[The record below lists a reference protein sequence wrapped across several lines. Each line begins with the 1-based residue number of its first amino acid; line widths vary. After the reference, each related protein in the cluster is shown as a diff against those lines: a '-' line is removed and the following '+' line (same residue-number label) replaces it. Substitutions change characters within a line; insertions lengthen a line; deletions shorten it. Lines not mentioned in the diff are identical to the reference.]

1 MTERLRILLVEDV
14 ADDAE
19 LALLELGRAGLH
31 ADQRVVDNEKSFVDA
46 LREFKPDVILSDF
59 SMPGFDGMAA
69 LARARDICPDTPF
82 IFVSGTI
89 GEESAIDAVK
99 SGATD
104 YVLKNNLVRLP
115 PAVERA
121 LRDAK
126 ERTARRKTEGEL
138 EALRERL
145 RSILSTLPDVVWSVA
160 IPSREI
166 LYVSPAA
173 ATVFGR
179 TQKEVYESR
188 MLWGEPI
195 HPEDRPRMMSM
206 WQNAVVDDTFE
217 AEYRIVK
224 PGGEIRWIQG
234 RGRFAGDAAGNIVR
248 VDGISRDITERREHE
263 RKLAQLSR
271 VHAVLSG
278 INLAIVRVHGRDELF
293 RDVCRIAVGAGQFRM
308 AWVGVV
314 DCQAM
319 RVKPVAWD
327 GDVRGFFDTAP
338 LALTETRPG
347 GLSLVGQAVTEQRPV
362 ISNDIQNDP
371 QRMMKKECLERG
383 INSLAALPLIVGGE
397 AVGVLALYASE
408 LGFFDSEEMQ
418 LLAELAG
425 DIAFALEHI
434 GQEERLTY
442 LAYYD
447 ALTGLP
453 NRALFHERLTQLLH
467 AAKHGRT
474 QVVVAAGDINRFR
487 LINDTFGRQAGDALL
502 REFAQRLKTIWP
514 EPDHAARIS
523 ADIFAGALADVRD
536 AASIAYSIDKTV
548 AAIIEAP
555 FTVEGKELRIATTAG
570 VAVFPT
576 DGEDADTLFR
586 NAEAALEKAK
596 ESGERYLFY
605 RPEMNSRV
613 AETLLL
619 ENKLRQAIKLDQ
631 FVLHYQPKV
640 DGSSRRISGLEA
652 LIRWQDPETGL
663 VPPAKF
669 IPILE
674 ETGMILEVGQW
685 AIRKALEDSRRWRMK
700 DGSPPRIA
708 VNVSPIQL
716 QQRNFVG
723 AVRRSVEEAGGEG
736 CQLDLEITEGLIMR
750 DIEENIQKLSAI
762 REMGLQIAI
771 DDFGTG
777 YSSLA
782 YLAKLPVN
790 ALKIDRSFIITMAS
804 NPQSMTIVSTI
815 ISLAH
820 SLGLKVIAEGVDAEE
835 QAKYLRLLS
844 CDEMQGYLFSRPVPP
859 DKVEDLL
866 NQTGGEGKA
875 SASA

>member
-1 MTERLRILLVEDV
+1 MRERLKILLVEDR

-19 LALLELGRAGLH
+19 LALLELKRGGLRF
-31 ADQRVVDNEKSFVDA
+31 DQRVVDSEKSFVGA
-46 LREFKPDVILSDF
+46 LHEFDPDVILSDY

-69 LARARDICPDTPF
+69 LMLAREICQDKPF

-89 GEESAIDAVK
+89 GEEFAVRAIT

-104 YVLKNNLVRLP
+104 YVMKTNLVRLP
-115 PAVERA
+115 AAVERA
-121 LRDAK
+121 LREGK
-126 ERTARRKTEGEL
+126 ERAARRQA
-138 EALRERL
+138 EA
-145 RSILSTLPDVVWSVA
+145 
-160 IPSREI
+160 
-166 LYVSPAA
+166 
-173 ATVFGR
+173 
-179 TQKEVYESR
+179 
-188 MLWGEPI
+188 
-195 HPEDRPRMMSM
+195 
-206 WQNAVVDDTFE
+206 
-217 AEYRIVK
+217 
-224 PGGEIRWIQG
+224 
-234 RGRFAGDAAGNIVR
+234 
-248 VDGISRDITERREHE
+248 ERREHE
-263 RKLAQLSR
+263 RKLTQLSR

-278 INLAIVRVHGRDELF
+278 INSAILRVHSRDDLF
-293 RDVCRIAVGAGQFRM
+293 RDACRIAVGAGQFRM
-308 AWVGVV
+308 AWVGLV
-314 DCQAM
+314 DREALQ
-319 RVKPVAWD
+319 VNPVAWD
-327 GDVRGFFDTAP
+327 GEVRSFFDHAP
-338 LALTETRPG
+338 VAVTGTGVP
-347 GLSLVGQAVTEQRPV
+347 SLVGKAVSEKKPA
-362 ISNDIQNDP
+362 ISNDLQNDP
-371 QRMMKKECLERG
+371 QGVMKKELLEHG
-383 INSLAALPLIVGGE
+383 VNSLAALPLIVRGE

-408 LGFFDSEEMQ
+408 IGFFDSEEMQ
-418 LLAELAG
+418 LLVQLAG

-453 NRALFHERLTQLLH
+453 NRALFHDRLTQLLH
-467 AAKHGRT
+467 AAKHGRA

-487 LINDTFGRQAGDALL
+487 LINDTLGRQAGDALL
-502 REFAQRLKTIWP
+502 REFARRLKRGWP
-514 EPDHAARIS
+514 EPDHVARIS
-523 ADIFAGALADVRD
+523 ADIFAVALADVGD
-536 AASIAYSIDKTV
+536 PSNIAYSIDKTV
-548 AAIIEAP
+548 AAIIETP
-555 FTVEGKELRIATTAG
+555 FAVEGKELRIATTAG

-596 ESGERYLFY
+596 ESGERYMFY

-619 ENKLRQAIKLDQ
+619 ENKLREAIKRDQ

-640 DGSSRRISGLEA
+640 DGTSRRVSGLEA

-663 VPPAKF
+663 VPPGKF

-685 AIRKALEDSRRWRMK
+685 AIRKALEDSRRWRTK
-700 DGSPPRIA
+700 DGGAPRIA

-716 QQRNFVG
+716 RQRNFVE
-723 AVRRSVEEAGGEG
+723 AVRHSVEEAGVEG
-736 CQLDLEITEGLIMR
+736 SQLDLEITEGLIMR
-750 DIEENIQKLSAI
+750 DIEENIQKLTAI

-790 ALKIDRSFIITMAS
+790 ALKIDRSFIITMTS

-859 DKVEDLL
+859 DAVEDLL
-866 NQTGGEGKA
+866 NRNG
-875 SASA
+875 

>member
-1 MTERLRILLVEDV
+1 MTERVRILLLEDV

-19 LALLELGRAGLH
+19 LALLELGRSGLH
-31 ADQRVVDNEKSFVDA
+31 ADQRVVENRKSFVDA
-46 LREFKPDVILSDF
+46 LREFAPDVILSDF

-69 LARARDICPDTPF
+69 LALVREICPDTPF

-89 GEESAIDAVK
+89 GEEFAVRALK

-104 YVLKNNLVRLP
+104 YVMKTNLVRLP
-115 PAVERA
+115 AAVERA
-121 LRDAK
+121 LREGK
-126 ERTARRKTEGEL
+126 ERAARRKTEGEL

-145 RSILSTLPDVVWSVA
+145 RSVVSTLPDVVWSVA
-160 IPSREI
+160 VPSREI
-166 LYVSPAA
+166 LYVSPATS
-173 ATVFGR
+173 TVFGR
-179 TQKEVYESR
+179 TQKEFYESR
-188 MLWGEPI
+188 TLWGELI
-195 HPEDRPRMMSM
+195 HPEDRPRMIAL
-206 WQNAVVDDTFE
+206 WQNAAIGETFE

-234 RGRFAGDAAGNIVR
+234 RGRFAGDAAGNVFR
-248 VDGISRDITERREHE
+248 MDVISRDVTERREHE
-263 RKLAQLSR
+263 RKLTQLSR

-278 INLAIVRVHGRDELF
+278 INSAILRVHSRDELF
-293 RDVCRIAVGAGQFRM
+293 RDACRIAAGAGQFRM

-314 DCQAM
+314 DREAM
-319 RVKPVAWD
+319 QVKPVAWD
-327 GDVRGFFDTAP
+327 GVVGSFLDNAP
-338 LALTETRPG
+338 LATGTG
-347 GLSLVGQAVTEQRPV
+347 GQSLVGQAVRERKPV
-362 ISNDIQNDP
+362 ISNDIQNDL

-397 AVGVLALYASE
+397 AVGVLALYAGE
-408 LGFFDSEEMQ
+408 IGFFDSEEMQ
-418 LLAELAG
+418 LLVQLAG

-434 GQEERLTY
+434 GQEERLTF

-514 EPDHAARIS
+514 EPDHVARIS

-536 AASIAYSIDKTV
+536 PSNIAYSIDKTV

-555 FTVEGKELRIATTAG
+555 FAVEGKELRIAITAG

-619 ENKLRQAIKLDQ
+619 ENKLRQAIKKDQ

-640 DGSSRRISGLEA
+640 DGKSGHVSGLEA

-663 VPPAKF
+663 IPPVKF

-700 DGSPPRIA
+700 DGRPPRIA

-716 QQRNFVG
+716 RQRNFVE
-723 AVRRSVEEAGGEG
+723 AVRRSVEDAGVEG

-762 REMGLQIAI
+762 REMGLQIAV

-790 ALKIDRSFIITMAS
+790 ALKIDRSFIVTMTS

-820 SLGLKVIAEGVDAEE
+820 SLDLKVIAEGVDAEE
-835 QAKYLRLLS
+835 QARSLRLLS

-866 NQTGGEGKA
+866 NRSPA
-875 SASA
+875 

>member
-1 MTERLRILLVEDV
+1 MTERLRILLAEDV
-14 ADDAE
+14 ANDAE
-19 LALLELGRAGLH
+19 LVLTELKRAGLR
-31 ADQRVVDNEKSFVDA
+31 ADHRVVDSEKSFVEA
-46 LREFKPDVILSDF
+46 LHEFTPDVILSDF

-69 LARARDICPDTPF
+69 LALARETCPDTPF

-89 GEESAIDAVK
+89 GEESAIDAVR

-115 PAVERA
+115 PAVQRA
-121 LRDAK
+121 LREGK
-126 ERTARRKTEGEL
+126 ERAARRKVEGEF

-145 RSILSTLPDVVWSVA
+145 RSIVSTLPNVVWSVA
-160 IPSREI
+160 VPSREI
-166 LYVSPAA
+166 LYVSPAT

-179 TQKEVYESR
+179 TQKQVYENR
-188 MLWGEPI
+188 TLWGEPI
-195 HPEDRPRMMSM
+195 HPEDRPRMMTL
-206 WQNAVVDDTFE
+206 WQNAVVDETFE

-234 RGRFAGDAAGNIVR
+234 RGRFAGDAAGNVVR
-248 VDGISRDITERREHE
+248 IDGISRDITQRRENE
-263 RKLAQLSR
+263 RKLTQLSR

-278 INLAIVRVHGRDELF
+278 ISSAIVRVRSRDELF

-314 DCQAM
+314 DCHAL

-327 GDVRGFFDTAP
+327 GEVRGFFDTAP
-338 LALTETRPG
+338 LALTETKPEG
-347 GLSLVGQAVTEQRPV
+347 QGLVGHAVRERRPV

-371 QRMMKKECLERG
+371 QRMTRRECLERG

-397 AVGVLALYASE
+397 AVGVLALYAGE
-408 LGFFDSEEMQ
+408 IGFFDGEEMK
-418 LLAELAG
+418 LLGELAG

-487 LINDTFGRQAGDALL
+487 LINDTFGRKAGDALL

-514 EPDHAARIS
+514 EPDHVARIS
-523 ADIFAGALADVRD
+523 ADVFACALADIRD
-536 AASIAYSIDKTV
+536 PSNIAYSIDKAV
-548 AAIIEAP
+548 AAVVEAP
-555 FTVEGKELRIATTAG
+555 FPVEGKELRIATTAG

-640 DGSSRRISGLEA
+640 DGRSGRVCGLEA
-652 LIRWQDPETGL
+652 LIRCQDPETGL
-663 VPPAKF
+663 VPPMKF

-716 QQRNFVG
+716 RQRNFVE

-736 CQLDLEITEGLIMR
+736 CQLDIEITESLIMR
-750 DIEENIQKLSAI
+750 DIEENIQKLSAL
-762 REMGLQIAI
+762 RELGLQIAV

-777 YSSLA
+777 YSSLG

-790 ALKIDRSFIITMAS
+790 ALKIDRSFIITMKS

-859 DKVEDLL
+859 EEVEDLL
-866 NQTGGEGKA
+866 TRIGSEGKA
-875 SASA
+875 

>member
-1 MTERLRILLVEDV
+1 MTERLRILLVEDL
-14 ADDAE
+14 ASDAE
-19 LALLELGRAGLH
+19 LEMLELERAGLSVTH
-31 ADQRVVDNEKSFVDA
+31 SIVDNKKSFVDA
-46 LREFKPDVILSDF
+46 LREFEPDVILSDF
-59 SMPGFDGMAA
+59 SMPGFDGTTAVA
-69 LARARDICPDTPF
+69 LAREMRPDTPF

-89 GEESAIDAVK
+89 GEESAIDALK

-104 YVLKNNLVRLP
+104 YVMKTNLVRLP
-115 PAVERA
+115 AAVKRA
-121 LRDAK
+121 LRDGK
-126 ERTARRKTEGEL
+126 DRVARRKAEEEL
-138 EALRERL
+138 ETLRERL
-145 RSILSTLPDVVWSVA
+145 RSVVSTLPDVVWSVA
-160 IPSREI
+160 VPSREI
-166 LYVSPAA
+166 QYVSPATV
-173 ATVFGR
+173 TVFGR
-179 TQKEVYESR
+179 TQKEFYESPT
-188 MLWGEPI
+188 LWGELI
-195 HPEDRPRMMSM
+195 HPEDRPRMMSL
-206 WQNAVVDDTFE
+206 WENAAIGETFE

-234 RGRFAGDAAGNIVR
+234 RGRFAGDAAGNVLR
-248 VDGISRDITERREHE
+248 MDVISRDITERREHE
-263 RKLAQLSR
+263 RKLSQLSR

-278 INLAIVRVHGRDELF
+278 INSAILRVRSRDELF
-293 RDVCRIAVGAGQFRM
+293 RDACRIAVGAGQFRM

-314 DCQAM
+314 DPEAKD
-319 RVKPVAWD
+319 VKPIAWD
-327 GDVRGFFDTAP
+327 GEVRGFFDNAP
-338 LALTETRPG
+338 LAVTETG
-347 GLSLVGQAVTEQRPV
+347 GQSLVGQALREKKPV
-362 ISNDIQNDP
+362 ISNDVQNDA

-383 INSLAALPLIVGGE
+383 INSLAALPLVVGGE

-408 LGFFDSEEMQ
+408 IGFFDSEEMQ
-418 LLAELAG
+418 LLVQLAG

-467 AAKHGRT
+467 AAKGGRT

-487 LINDTFGRQAGDALL
+487 LINDTLGRQAGDALL

-514 EPDHAARIS
+514 EPDHVARIS

-536 AASIAYSIDKTV
+536 PGNIAYSIDKTV

-619 ENKLRQAIKLDQ
+619 ENKLRQAIEGDQ

-640 DGSSRRISGLEA
+640 DGRSGRVCGLEA

-663 VPPAKF
+663 VPPMKF

-685 AIRKALEDSRRWRMK
+685 AIRKALEDSRPWRMK

-716 QQRNFVG
+716 QQRSFVE

-750 DIEENIQKLSAI
+750 NIEENIPKLSAI

-790 ALKIDRSFIITMAS
+790 ALKIDRSFIVTMTS

-820 SLGLKVIAEGVDAEE
+820 SLDLKVIAEGVDAEE

-866 NQTGGEGKA
+866 NGIGEGKP
-875 SASA
+875 SA

>member
-383 INSLAALPLIVGGE
+383 INSLAALPLVVGGA
-397 AVGVLALYASE
+397 AVGVLTLYAGE
-408 LGFFDSEEMQ
+408 LGFFDGEEMG
-418 LLAELAG
+418 LLAELAANISFG
-425 DIAFALEHI
+425 LEHI
-434 GQEERLTY
+434 ESEEKVRY

-447 ALTGLP
+447 SLTGLA
-453 NRALFHERLTQLLH
+453 NRTLFLERLAEYVSTAGREQHQLAL
-467 AAKHGRT
+467 
-474 QVVVAAGDINRFR
+474 VIVNIERFKT
-487 LINDTFGRQAGDALL
+487 INDTFGRQFGDVLL
-502 REFAQRLKTIWP
+502 KQVVGRLLELAKDPNRVARVGADHFAVVVPHLEHEESLIRGLEQGSRC
-514 EPDHAARIS
+514 
-523 ADIFAGALADVRD
+523 
-536 AASIAYSIDKTV
+536 IDGDPYAVTG
-548 AAIIEAP
+548 
-555 FTVEGKELRIATTAG
+555 TELRISTRSG
-570 VAVFPT
+570 VALFPG
-576 DGEDADTLFR
+576 DGNDADTLFR
-586 NAEAALEKAK
+586 NAEAALKK
-596 ESGERYLFY
+596 SSSGERYLFY
-605 RPEMNSRV
+605 TKQMTERMAEKV
-613 AETLLL
+613 AL
-619 ENKLRQAIKLDQ
+619 ENKLRQALEKDE
-631 FVLHYQPKV
+631 FVLYYQPKV
-640 DGSSRRISGLEA
+640 DVVTRRLVSAEA
-652 LIRWQDPETGL
+652 LIRWQSPELGL
-663 VPPAKF
+663 VAPLEF
-669 IPILE
+669 IPLLE
-674 ETGMILEVGQW
+674 ETGLILRVGAW
-685 AIRKALEDSRRWRMK
+685 ALKRASLDHRGWVEQALKA
-700 DGSPPRIA
+700 PRIA

-716 QQRNFVG
+716 RQRNFVDVLKQ
-723 AVRRSVEEAGGEG
+723 AIIGGVAPPG
-736 CQLDLEITEGLIMR
+736 IDLEITEGVVME
-750 DIEENIQKLSAI
+750 DIQSNIGKLTSVHAL
-762 REMGLQIAI
+762 GVDIAI

-777 YSSLA
+777 YSSLG
-782 YLAKLPVN
+782 YLAKLPVQS
-790 ALKIDRSFIITMAS
+790 LKIDRSFIIAMVEDPDTM
-804 NPQSMTIVSTI
+804 TLVSTI

-820 SLGLKVIAEGVDAEE
+820 SLRLKVVAEGVDSED
-835 QAKYLRLLS
+835 QANHLRLLR
-844 CDEMQGYLFSRPVPP
+844 CDEMQGYLISRPLPRN
-859 DKVEDLL
+859 ELTALL
-866 NQTGGEGKA
+866 EPNR
-875 SASA
+875 

>member
-19 LALLELGRAGLH
+19 LALLELRRAGLH
-31 ADQRVVDNEKSFVDA
+31 ADQWVVDSEKSFVGA
-46 LREFKPDVILSDF
+46 LREFAPDAILCDF
-59 SMPGFDGMAA
+59 SMPAFDGMAA
-69 LARARDICPDTPF
+69 LKLARDICPDTPF

-89 GEESAIDAVK
+89 GEESAVNALK

-104 YVLKNNLVRLP
+104 YVMKTNLVRLP
-115 PAVERA
+115 AAVERA
-121 LRDAK
+121 LREGE
-126 ERTARRKTEGEL
+126 ERAARRKAEVEL

-160 IPSREI
+160 VPTREI

-179 TQKEVYESR
+179 TQQEVYQSR

-195 HPEDRPRMMSM
+195 HPEDRPRMMAL
-206 WQNAVVDDTFE
+206 WQDAVIGETFE

-224 PGGEIRWIQG
+224 PGGEVRWVQG
-234 RGRFAGDAAGNIVR
+234 RGRFAGDAAGNVVR
-248 VDGISRDITERREHE
+248 IDGISRDITERREHE
-263 RKLAQLSR
+263 LKVAQLSR
-271 VHAVLSG
+271 IHAVLSG
-278 INLAIVRVHGRDELF
+278 INSAIVRVHSRDELF
-293 RDVCRIAVGAGQFRM
+293 REACRIAVGAGQFRM

-314 DCQAM
+314 DREAM
-319 RVKPVAWD
+319 QVKPVAWD
-327 GDVRGFFDTAP
+327 GEVRGLFDNAR
-338 LALTETRPG
+338 LAVTQAG
-347 GLSLVGQAVTEQRPV
+347 GQSVVGQAVREKKPV
-362 ISNDIQNDP
+362 ISSDIQNDP
-371 QRMMKKECLERG
+371 QRMIKEECLERG
-383 INSLAALPLIVGGE
+383 IKSLAALPLIVGGE
-397 AVGVLALYASE
+397 AVGVLVLYAGE
-408 LGFFDSEEMQ
+408 IGFFDNEEMQ
-418 LLAELAG
+418 LLVQLAG

-442 LAYYD
+442 LAYHD

-467 AAKHGRT
+467 AAKNSRT

-487 LINDTFGRQAGDALL
+487 LINDTLGRQAGDALL

-514 EPDHAARIS
+514 EPDHVARIS
-523 ADIFAGALADVRD
+523 ADIFGGALADIRD
-536 AASIAYSIDKTV
+536 PGNIAYSIDKAV
-548 AAIIEAP
+548 ATIIETP
-555 FTVEGKELRIATTAG
+555 FAVEGKELRVATTAG

-596 ESGERYLFY
+596 ESGEKYLFY

-619 ENKLRQAIKLDQ
+619 ENKLREAIKQDQ

-640 DGSSRRISGLEA
+640 DGRSGRVSGLEA

-663 VPPAKF
+663 VPPVKF

-685 AIRKALEDSRRWRMK
+685 AIRRALQDSRRWRLN

-716 QQRNFVG
+716 QQRNFVET
-723 AVRRSVEEAGGEG
+723 VRRSVEEAGIEG

-750 DIEENIQKLSAI
+750 NIEENIQKLSAI

-777 YSSLA
+777 YSSLG
-782 YLAKLPVN
+782 YLAKLPVH
-790 ALKIDRSFIITMAS
+790 ALKIDRSFIVTMTS

-820 SLGLKVIAEGVDAEE
+820 SLDMKVIAEGVDAEE

-859 DKVEDLL
+859 DEVEDLL
-866 NQTGGEGKA
+866 SRIGSEGET
-875 SASA
+875 SA

>member
-1 MTERLRILLVEDV
+1 MTDQLRILLLEDV

-19 LALLELGRAGLH
+19 LALRALGRAGLN
-31 ADQRVVDNEKSFVDA
+31 ADVRVVDNEKAFVDT
-46 LREFKPDVILSDF
+46 LREFAPHVILSDF

-69 LARARDICPDTPF
+69 LTLAREICPDTPF

-89 GEESAIDAVK
+89 GEESAVDALK
-99 SGATD
+99 SGAAD
-104 YVLKNNLVRLP
+104 YVMKTNLVRLP
-115 PAVERA
+115 AAVERA
-121 LRDAK
+121 LREAK
-126 ERTARRKTEGEL
+126 ERAARRKTEGEL

-160 IPSREI
+160 VPSREI

-173 ATVFGR
+173 DTIFGR

-195 HPEDRPRMMSM
+195 HPEDRPRMMAL
-206 WQNAVVDDTFE
+206 WQDAAIGETFE

-224 PGGEIRWIQG
+224 PGGEVRWIQG
-234 RGRFAGDAAGNIVR
+234 RGRFAGDAAGNVVR
-248 VDGISRDITERREHE
+248 IDGISRDITERREHE
-263 RKLAQLSR
+263 RKLAQLGR

-278 INLAIVRVHGRDELF
+278 INSAIVRAHGRDELF
-293 RDVCRIAVGAGQFRM
+293 REACRIAVGAGQFRM
-308 AWVGVV
+308 AWVGVMDRESQQV
-314 DCQAM
+314 
-319 RVKPVAWD
+319 RPVAWD
-327 GDVRGFFDTAP
+327 GEVRGFFDDAP
-338 LALTETRPG
+338 LAVTGTSG
-347 GLSLVGQAVTEQRPV
+347 QSLVGQAVRERKPV

-371 QRMMKKECLERG
+371 QSSAKKECKEHG
-383 INSLAALPLIVGGE
+383 IVSLAVLPLIVGGE
-397 AVGVLALYASE
+397 AVGVLALYAGES
-408 LGFFDSEEMQ
+408 GFFDAEEMK
-418 LLAELAG
+418 LLVQLAG

-453 NRALFHERLTQLLH
+453 NRALFHDRLTQLLH
-467 AAKHGRT
+467 AAKHART
-474 QVVVAAGDINRFR
+474 QVVVATGDINRFR
-487 LINDTFGRQAGDALL
+487 LINDTFGRVAGDALL
-502 REFAQRLKTIWP
+502 REFSQRLKATWP
-514 EPDHAARIS
+514 EPDHVARIS
-523 ADIFAGALADVRD
+523 ADMFAGALADVRD
-536 AASIAYSIDKTV
+536 PGNIAYSIDKTV

-555 FTVEGKELRIATTAG
+555 FAVEGKELRIATTAG

-596 ESGERYLFY
+596 ESGEKYLFY

-619 ENKLRQAIKLDQ
+619 ENKLRQAIKKHQ

-640 DGSSRRISGLEA
+640 DGKSRRVCGLEA

-663 VPPAKF
+663 VPPVKF

-716 QQRNFVG
+716 RQRNFVE
-723 AVRRSVEEAGGEG
+723 AVHRSVEEAGVEC

-750 DIEENIQKLSAI
+750 DIEENIPKLSAI
-762 REMGLQIAI
+762 RAMGLQIAI

-777 YSSLA
+777 YSSLG

-790 ALKIDRSFIITMAS
+790 ALKIDRSFIITMTS

-835 QAKYLRLLS
+835 QAQYLRLLS

-859 DKVEDLL
+859 DEVEDLL
-866 NQTGGEGKA
+866 TRNG
-875 SASA
+875 

>member
-19 LALLELGRAGLH
+19 LALLELGRSGLH
-31 ADQRVVDNEKSFVDA
+31 SDQRIVDSEKSFVGA
-46 LREFKPDVILSDF
+46 LREFAPDVILSDF

-69 LARARDICPDTPF
+69 LALAREICPDTPF

-89 GEESAIDAVK
+89 GEEFAVRALK

-104 YVLKNNLVRLP
+104 YVMKSNLVRLP
-115 PAVERA
+115 AAVERA
-121 LRDAK
+121 LRERK
-126 ERTARRKTEGEL
+126 ERAARRKAEGEL
-138 EALRERL
+138 GALRERL
-145 RSILSTLPDVVWSVA
+145 RSIVSTLPDVVWSAAV
-160 IPSREI
+160 PSREI
-166 LYVSPAA
+166 LYVSPATS
-173 ATVFGR
+173 TVFGR

-188 MLWGEPI
+188 TLWGELI
-195 HPEDRPRMMSM
+195 HPEDRTRMMAL
-206 WQNAVVDDTFE
+206 WQNAAVDDTFD

-234 RGRFAGDAAGNIVR
+234 RGRFTGDAAGNVVR
-248 VDGISRDITERREHE
+248 IDGISRDITERREHE

-278 INLAIVRVHGRDELF
+278 INSAIVRVHSRDELF
-293 RDVCRIAVGAGQFRM
+293 RDACRIAVGAGQFRM

-314 DCQAM
+314 DCEAM
-319 RVKPVAWD
+319 QVKPVAWD
-327 GDVRGFFDTAP
+327 GEVRGFFDNVP
-338 LALTETRPG
+338 LAVTETG
-347 GLSLVGQAVTEQRPV
+347 GPSLVGQAVREKKPV
-362 ISNDIQNDP
+362 ISSDIQNDP

-383 INSLAALPLIVGGE
+383 INSLAVLPLIVGGE
-397 AVGVLALYASE
+397 AVGVLALYAGES
-408 LGFFDSEEMQ
+408 GFFDSEEMQ
-418 LLAELAG
+418 LLVQLAG

-453 NRALFHERLTQLLH
+453 NRALFHE
-467 AAKHGRT
+467 
-474 QVVVAAGDINRFR
+474 
-487 LINDTFGRQAGDALL
+487 
-502 REFAQRLKTIWP
+502 FAQRLKTIWP

-536 AASIAYSIDKTV
+536 PSNIAYSIDRTV

-555 FTVEGKELRIATTAG
+555 FAVEGKELRIATTAG

-640 DGSSRRISGLEA
+640 DGRSGCVSGLEA

-663 VPPAKF
+663 VPPVKF

-716 QQRNFVG
+716 QQRNFVE

-736 CQLDLEITEGLIMR
+736 RQLDLEITEGLIMR

-790 ALKIDRSFIITMAS
+790 ALKIDRSFIITMTS
-804 NPQSMTIVSTI
+804 NPQSMTIVTTI

-835 QAKYLRLLS
+835 QAKYLRLLG

-866 NQTGGEGKA
+866 NQTGDEGKA

>member
-14 ADDAE
+14 ADDAD
-19 LALLELGRAGLH
+19 LALLELGHAGLH
-31 ADQRVVDNEKSFVDA
+31 ADRRVVDNEKSFVDA
-46 LREFKPDVILSDF
+46 LGEFAPDVILSDF

-69 LARARDICPDTPF
+69 LALAREICPDTPF

-89 GEESAIDAVK
+89 GEESAVRALK

-104 YVLKNNLVRLP
+104 YLLKNNLVRLSS
-115 PAVERA
+115 AVERA
-121 LRDAK
+121 LREGK
-126 ERTARRKTEGEL
+126 ERAARRKVEGEF

-145 RSILSTLPDVVWSVA
+145 RSIVSTLPDVVWSVA
-160 IPSREI
+160 VPSCEI

-173 ATVFGR
+173 GMVFGR
-179 TQKEVYESR
+179 TQKQVYENR
-188 MLWGEPI
+188 MLWGKPI
-195 HPEDRPRMMSM
+195 HPEVRWRMMTL

-234 RGRFAGDAAGNIVR
+234 RGRFAGDAAGNVVR
-248 VDGISRDITERREHE
+248 IDGISRDITERRERE
-263 RKLAQLSR
+263 RKLTRLSR

-278 INLAIVRVHGRDELF
+278 INAAIVRAHCRDELF
-293 RDVCRIAVGAGQFRM
+293 RDACRIAVGAGEFRM

-314 DCQAM
+314 DRESMQ
-319 RVKPVAWD
+319 VKPVAWD
-327 GDVRGFFDTAP
+327 GEVRGFFDNAP
-338 LALTETRPG
+338 LAVTATSG
-347 GLSLVGQAVTEQRPV
+347 QSLVGQAVREKKPV
-362 ISNDIQNDP
+362 ISGDIQSDP
-371 QRMMKKECLERG
+371 QRMMKQECLERG
-383 INSLAALPLIVGGE
+383 INSLAALPLIVRGE
-397 AVGVLALYASE
+397 AVGVLVLYAGE

-418 LLAELAG
+418 LLMQLAG

-467 AAKHGRT
+467 TAKHGRT

-487 LINDTFGRQAGDALL
+487 LINDTLGRQAGDTLL
-502 REFAQRLKTIWP
+502 REFAQRLKRIWP
-514 EPDHAARIS
+514 EPDHVARIS
-523 ADIFAGALADVRD
+523 GDIFAGALADVGD
-536 AASIAYSIDKTV
+536 PGNIAYSIDKTV

-586 NAEAALEKAK
+586 NAEAALKKAK

-605 RPEMNSRV
+605 RPEMNSRI

-619 ENKLRQAIKLDQ
+619 ENKLRQAIEGDQ

-640 DGSSRRISGLEA
+640 DGRSGRVSGLEA

-663 VPPAKF
+663 VPPMKF

-716 QQRNFVG
+716 RQGSFVE
-723 AVRRSVEEAGGEG
+723 AVRRSVEEAGAGG

-750 DIEENIQKLSAI
+750 NIEENIQKLSAI

-790 ALKIDRSFIITMAS
+790 ALKIDRSFIITMTS

-835 QAKYLRLLS
+835 QANYLRLLS

-866 NQTGGEGKA
+866 NGIGEGKP
-875 SASA
+875 SA

>member
-1 MTERLRILLVEDV
+1 MTERLRILLAEDV
-14 ADDAE
+14 ANDAE
-19 LALLELGRAGLH
+19 LVLAELKYGGLH
-31 ADQRVVDNEKSFVDA
+31 ADHRVVDGEKSFVDA
-46 LREFKPDVILSDF
+46 LREFAPDVILSDF
-59 SMPGFDGMAA
+59 SMPGFSGMAA
-69 LARARDICPDTPF
+69 LALAREICPDTPF

-89 GEESAIDAVK
+89 GEESAVDALK

-104 YVLKNNLVRLP
+104 YLLKNNLVRLSS
-115 PAVERA
+115 AVERA
-121 LRDAK
+121 LREGK
-126 ERTARRKTEGEL
+126 ERAARRKVEGEF

-145 RSILSTLPDVVWSVA
+145 RSIVSTLPDVVWSVA
-160 IPSREI
+160 VPSREI

-179 TQKEVYESR
+179 TQKEVYENR

-195 HPEDRPRMMSM
+195 HPEDRPQMMTL

-234 RGRFAGDAAGNIVR
+234 RGRFAGDAAGNVVR
-248 VDGISRDITERREHE
+248 IDGISRDITERREHE
-263 RKLAQLSR
+263 LRLARLSR
-271 VHAVLSG
+271 VQAVLSG
-278 INLAIVRVHGRDELF
+278 INSAIVRVHSRDELF
-293 RDVCRIAVGAGQFRM
+293 RDACRIAVGAGQFRM

-314 DCQAM
+314 DREAM
-319 RVKPVAWD
+319 QVKPVAWE
-327 GDVRGFFDTAP
+327 GEVRGFFDNAP
-338 LALTETRPG
+338 LAVTGTG
-347 GLSLVGQAVTEQRPV
+347 GQSLVGQAVREKKPV

-371 QRMMKKECLERG
+371 QRLMKKECLERG
-383 INSLAALPLIVGGE
+383 ISSLAVLPLVVGGE
-397 AVGVLALYASE
+397 TAGVLALYAGESR
-408 LGFFDSEEMQ
+408 FFDSAEMK
-418 LLAELAG
+418 LLMELAG
-425 DIAFALEHI
+425 NIAFALEHI

-453 NRALFHERLTQLLH
+453 NRALFHERLTQVLH

-514 EPDHAARIS
+514 EPDHVARIS
-523 ADIFAGALADVRD
+523 GDVFAGALADVRD
-536 AASIAYSIDKTV
+536 PGNIAYSIDKTV
-548 AAIIEAP
+548 AAILEAP
-555 FTVEGKELRIATTAG
+555 FTVEGKELRIATTVG
-570 VAVFPT
+570 VAVYPA

-596 ESGERYLFY
+596 ESDERYLFY

-640 DGSSRRISGLEA
+640 DGKSGLVSGLEA

-663 VPPAKF
+663 VPPLKF

-685 AIRKALEDSRRWRMK
+685 AIRKALDDSRRWRMK

-716 QQRNFVG
+716 QQRNFVE
-723 AVRRSVEEAGGEG
+723 AVRGSVEEAGADG
-736 CQLDLEITEGLIMR
+736 CQLDLEITESIIMR

-790 ALKIDRSFIITMAS
+790 ALKIDRSFIVTMTS

-835 QAKYLRLLS
+835 QSKVLRLLN

-866 NQTGGEGKA
+866 NQIGVQGKA
-875 SASA
+875 SA

>member
-19 LALLELGRAGLH
+19 LALLELRRAGLH
-31 ADQRVVDNEKSFVDA
+31 ADPRVVDSEKPFVDA
-46 LREFKPDVILSDF
+46 LREFAPDLILSDF

-69 LARARDICPDTPF
+69 LELTRDICPDTPF

-89 GEESAIDAVK
+89 GEESAVRALK
-99 SGATD
+99 SGAID
-104 YVLKNNLVRLP
+104 YVMKTNLVRLP
-115 PAVERA
+115 AAVERA

-126 ERTARRKTEGEL
+126 ERTARRKAEGEL

-160 IPSREI
+160 VPSREI

-195 HPEDRPRMMSM
+195 HPEDRPRMMAL
-206 WQNAVVDDTFE
+206 WQDAAIGETFE

-234 RGRFAGDAAGNIVR
+234 RGRFAGDAAGNVVR
-248 VDGISRDITERREHE
+248 IDGISRDITERRE
-263 RKLAQLSR
+263 
-271 VHAVLSG
+271 
-278 INLAIVRVHGRDELF
+278 
-293 RDVCRIAVGAGQFRM
+293 
-308 AWVGVV
+308 
-314 DCQAM
+314 QA
-319 RVKPVAWD
+319 
-327 GDVRGFFDTAP
+327 
-338 LALTETRPG
+338 
-347 GLSLVGQAVTEQRPV
+347 
-362 ISNDIQNDP
+362 
-371 QRMMKKECLERG
+371 
-383 INSLAALPLIVGGE
+383 
-397 AVGVLALYASE
+397 
-408 LGFFDSEEMQ
+408 
-418 LLAELAG
+418 
-425 DIAFALEHI
+425 
-434 GQEERLTY
+434 ERLTY
-442 LAYYD
+442 LAFYD

-467 AAKHGRT
+467 AAKHSRT
-474 QVVVAAGDINRFR
+474 QVVVTAGDINRFR

-502 REFAQRLKTIWP
+502 REFAQRLKTTWP
-514 EPDHAARIS
+514 EPDHVARIS
-523 ADIFAGALADVRD
+523 ADTFAGALADVRD
-536 AASIAYSIDKTV
+536 PSGIAYSIDKTV

-555 FTVEGKELRIATTAG
+555 FAVEGKELGIATTAG
-570 VAVFPT
+570 VAVFPA

-619 ENKLRQAIKLDQ
+619 ENKLRQAIKGDQ

-640 DGSSRRISGLEA
+640 DGTHRRVSGLEA

-663 VPPAKF
+663 VPPVKF

-685 AIRKALEDSRRWRMK
+685 AIRKALQDSRRWRTR
-700 DGSPPRIA
+700 DGTPPRIA

-716 QQRNFVG
+716 RQGNFVE
-723 AVRRSVEEAGGEG
+723 AVRLSVEEAGIEG

-762 REMGLQIAI
+762 REMGLQIAV

-790 ALKIDRSFIITMAS
+790 ALKIDRSFIVTMTS

-820 SLGLKVIAEGVDAEE
+820 SLDLKVIAEGVDAEE

-859 DKVEDLL
+859 DEVDDLL
-866 NQTGGEGKA
+866 KRIGGAGEV
-875 SASA
+875 SV

>member
-1 MTERLRILLVEDV
+1 MTERLRILLVEDL
-14 ADDAE
+14 ASDAE
-19 LALLELGRAGLH
+19 LEMLELQRAGLSVTH
-31 ADQRVVDNEKSFVDA
+31 SIVDNKKSFVDA
-46 LREFKPDVILSDF
+46 LREFEPDVILSDF
-59 SMPGFDGMAA
+59 SMSGFDGTTAVA
-69 LARARDICPDTPF
+69 LAREMCPDTPF

-89 GEESAIDAVK
+89 GEESAIDALK

-104 YVLKNNLVRLP
+104 YVMKTNLVRLP
-115 PAVERA
+115 AAVKRA
-121 LRDAK
+121 LQDGKDRV
-126 ERTARRKTEGEL
+126 ARRKAEEEL
-138 EALRERL
+138 ETLRERL
-145 RSILSTLPDVVWSVA
+145 RSVVSTLPDVVWSVA
-160 IPSREI
+160 VPSREI
-166 LYVSPAA
+166 QYVSPAT

-179 TQKEVYESR
+179 TQKEFYESPT
-188 MLWGEPI
+188 LWGELI
-195 HPEDRPRMMSM
+195 HPEDRPRMMSL
-206 WQNAVVDDTFE
+206 WENAAIGETFE

-234 RGRFAGDAAGNIVR
+234 RGRFAGDAAGNVLR
-248 VDGISRDITERREHE
+248 MDVISRDITERREHE
-263 RKLAQLSR
+263 RKLSQLSR

-278 INLAIVRVHGRDELF
+278 INSAILRVRSRDELF
-293 RDVCRIAVGAGQFRM
+293 RDAFRIAVGAGQFRM

-314 DCQAM
+314 DPEAKE
-319 RVKPVAWD
+319 VKPIAWD
-327 GDVRGFFDTAP
+327 GEVRGFFDNAP
-338 LALTETRPG
+338 LAVTETG
-347 GLSLVGQAVTEQRPV
+347 GQSLVGQAVREKKPV

-371 QRMMKKECLERG
+371 QRMMKEECLERG

-397 AVGVLALYASE
+397 AVGVLALYAGE
-408 LGFFDSEEMQ
+408 IGFFDSEEMQ
-418 LLAELAG
+418 LLVQLAG

-467 AAKHGRT
+467 AAKGGRT

-487 LINDTFGRQAGDALL
+487 LINDTLGRQAGDALL

-514 EPDHAARIS
+514 EPDHVAWIS
-523 ADIFAGALADVRD
+523 ADTFAGALADVRD
-536 AASIAYSIDKTV
+536 PSNIAYSIDKTV
-548 AAIIEAP
+548 AAILEAP
-555 FTVEGKELRIATTAG
+555 FAVEGKELRIATTAG

-613 AETLLL
+613 AETLML
-619 ENKLRQAIKLDQ
+619 ETKLRQAIKLDQ

-640 DGSSRRISGLEA
+640 DGRSGRVCGLEA

-663 VPPAKF
+663 VPPVKF

-716 QQRNFVG
+716 RQGSFVE
-723 AVRRSVEEAGGEG
+723 AVRRSVEGEGGEG

-750 DIEENIQKLSAI
+750 NIEENMQKLSAM

-777 YSSLA
+777 YSSLG

-790 ALKIDRSFIITMAS
+790 ALKIDRSFIITMTS
-804 NPQSMTIVSTI
+804 NPQSMTFVSTI

-835 QAKYLRLLS
+835 QANYLRLLS

-859 DKVEDLL
+859 DEVEDLL
-866 NQTGGEGKA
+866 NRNPA
-875 SASA
+875 

>member
-19 LALLELGRAGLH
+19 LALLELRRAGLQ
-31 ADQRVVDNEKSFVDA
+31 ADRRVVDSEEAFVGA
-46 LREFKPDVILSDF
+46 LREFAPEVILSDF

-69 LARARDICPDTPF
+69 LALARDICPDTPF

-89 GEESAIDAVK
+89 GEESAVRALK
-99 SGATD
+99 SGAID
-104 YVLKNNLVRLP
+104 YVMKTNLVRLP
-115 PAVERA
+115 TAVERA

-126 ERTARRKTEGEL
+126 ERTARRKAEGEL

-160 IPSREI
+160 VPSREI

-195 HPEDRPRMMSM
+195 HPEDRPRMMAL
-206 WQNAVVDDTFE
+206 WQDAVIGETFE
-217 AEYRIVK
+217 SEYRIVK
-224 PGGEIRWIQG
+224 PGGEVRWIQG
-234 RGRFAGDAAGNIVR
+234 RGRFAGDAAGNVVR
-248 VDGISRDITERREHE
+248 IDGISRDITERRE
-263 RKLAQLSR
+263 
-271 VHAVLSG
+271 
-278 INLAIVRVHGRDELF
+278 
-293 RDVCRIAVGAGQFRM
+293 
-308 AWVGVV
+308 
-314 DCQAM
+314 QA
-319 RVKPVAWD
+319 
-327 GDVRGFFDTAP
+327 
-338 LALTETRPG
+338 
-347 GLSLVGQAVTEQRPV
+347 
-362 ISNDIQNDP
+362 
-371 QRMMKKECLERG
+371 
-383 INSLAALPLIVGGE
+383 
-397 AVGVLALYASE
+397 
-408 LGFFDSEEMQ
+408 
-418 LLAELAG
+418 
-425 DIAFALEHI
+425 
-434 GQEERLTY
+434 ERLTY

-453 NRALFHERLTQLLH
+453 NRTLFHERLTQLLH

-474 QVVVAAGDINRFR
+474 QVVVATGDINRFR

-502 REFAQRLKTIWP
+502 REFAQRLKTTWP
-514 EPDHAARIS
+514 EPDRVARIS
-523 ADIFAGALADVRD
+523 ADIFACALADVRD
-536 AASIAYSIDKTV
+536 PGNIAYSIDKTV

-555 FTVEGKELRIATTAG
+555 FPIEGKELRIATTAG

-586 NAEAALEKAK
+586 NAEAALKKAK

-619 ENKLRQAIKLDQ
+619 ENKLRQAIKEDQ

-640 DGSSRRISGLEA
+640 DGRTGRVCGLEA

-663 VPPAKF
+663 VPPLKF

-685 AIRKALEDSRRWRMK
+685 AIRKALADSRRWRAH
-700 DGSPPRIA
+700 DGSPPRVA

-716 QQRNFVG
+716 RQRNFVE
-723 AVRRSVEEAGGEG
+723 AVRRSVEEAGVGG

-762 REMGLQIAI
+762 RDMGLQIAV

-790 ALKIDRSFIITMAS
+790 ALKIDRSFIVTMTS

-815 ISLAH
+815 ISLSH

-835 QAKYLRLLS
+835 QAKYLKLLS

-859 DKVEDLL
+859 NEVENLL
-866 NQTGGEGKA
+866 TRTGGPDTA
-875 SASA
+875 PA